1 VADSGRE
8 LSRLFIETLKSDF
21 DHGGYDYDDHDHHH
35 HGPPHDRPPPDCVCF
50 MTGTHIRTPSG
61 EVCVENLKTGDLV
74 LTVNGNDMPV
84 RWVGRQTVSNAFAHD
99 ETLPIRIKAGAIDVQ
114 VPCED
119 LLISPRHAIFID
131 GVLIQAGALVNGST
145 IVREHHVPDRYTYY
159 HIELDD
165 HSLILAESTPSE
177 TFIDNVD
184 RESFDN
190 WQEYKALYPTG
201 KPLQEMPWPRAKSFR
216 QVPAAIR
223 TRLAMR
229 AGIIFAGNTAA

>member
-8 LSRLFIETLKSDF
+8 LSQLFTETLKSDF
-21 DHGGYDYDDHDHHH
+21 GHGRDHYDDHDHHH
-35 HGPPHDRPPPDCVCF
+35 HGPPPDCVCF
-50 MTGTHIRTPSG
+50 MIGTHIRTPSG

-74 LTVNGNDMPV
+74 LTANGNAVPV
-84 RWVGRQTVSNAFAHD
+84 RWMGRQSVSRAFAHD
-99 ETLPIRIKAGAIDVQ
+99 EALPIRIKAGAIDAQ

-119 LLISPRHAIFID
+119 LLVSPRHAIFID
-131 GVLIQAGALVNGST
+131 GVLIQAAALVNGST
-145 IVREHHVPDRYTYY
+145 VVREYHVPDRYTYY

-165 HSLILAESTPSE
+165 HSLILAENTPSE

-190 WQEYKALYPTG
+190 WQEYKALYPAG
-201 KPLQEMPWPRAKSFR
+201 KPLQEMPWPRAKSLR

-229 AGIIFAGNTAA
+229 AATVFASDTGTAA